1 MTTWPET
8 TQTYLAT
15 LHLATAKQYR
25 AALDD
30 FAAWYTQSYGEQPDP
45 ALLTDEEVREW
56 RGYLLG
62 VRKLAAST
70 VNVRL
75 AAVKGLAR
83 FAGRELRT
91 KGVKQVQAPVE
102 VLTGRDLGRLEA
114 AIEGH
119 RWGPDWLV
127 KRNLAIIAVMARAG
141 LRVGEVVALDVRDI
155 ELNKRSG
162 WATIRRGKGLKER
175 KVPLSLQTRKAL
187 QAYLDA
193 QPNLIEALFIAYRSG
208 KRLSKRAVQGM
219 VKDVVRRADITKKV
233 TPHILRH
240 TLATRFIEKGGDIAT
255 CSKILGHKNITT
267 TSRYLHPTAQQM
279 QAQVEDL

>member
-15 LHLATAKQYR
+15 LHLATARQYR
-25 AALDD
+25 TALDD

-75 AAVKGLAR
+75 AAIRGLAR

-91 KGVKQVQAPVE
+91 KGVKQVQAPIE
-102 VLTGRDLGRLEA
+102 VLTGRELGRLLA
-114 AIEGH
+114 AVEGH
-119 RWGPDWLV
+119 RWGAEWMV
-127 KRNLAIIAVMARAG
+127 KRNLAIVSLMARAG
-141 LRVGEVVALDVRDI
+141 LRVGEVVALDVGDV
-155 ELNKRSG
+155 ELNARSG
-162 WATIRRGKGLKER
+162 WATVRLGKGLKER
-175 KVPLSLQTRKAL
+175 RVPLSLQTRKAL

-193 QPNLIEALFIAYRSG
+193 GPAR
-208 KRLSKRAVQGM
+208 QGHSL
-219 VKDVVRRADITKKV
+219 D
-233 TPHILRH
+233 
-240 TLATRFIEKGGDIAT
+240 
-255 CSKILGHKNITT
+255 
-267 TSRYLHPTAQQM
+267 
-279 QAQVEDL
+279 